1 MSSPW
6 LLSNELI
13 NIYFK
18 LLKFNF
24 DSIILIVVIYTVGFP
39 RGSAVKVPPAMQ
51 ETWIQSLGR
60 EDSLEKEMAIHSSIP
75 LWEIPWTEEP
85 GGSSRLQST
94 GSLELNTVELLDNNN
109 NSLHNNWRKR
119 KLWEILSNI

>member
-39 RGSAVKVPPAMQ
+39 RGSAVKAPPAMQ

-109 NSLHNNWRKR
+109 NSLHNN
-119 KLWEILSNI
+119 